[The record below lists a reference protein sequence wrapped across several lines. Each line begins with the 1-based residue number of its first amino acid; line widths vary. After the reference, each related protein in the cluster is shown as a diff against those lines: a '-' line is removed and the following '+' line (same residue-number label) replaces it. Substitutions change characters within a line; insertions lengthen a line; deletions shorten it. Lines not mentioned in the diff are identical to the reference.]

1 VVLVYSSHIGT
12 TIFGDYRQVA
22 APTGYFVQDKA
33 TGASSSDHNREVAAL
48 TGNHYRQIP
57 LGIDNLLVSAIL

>member
-1 VVLVYSSHIGT
+1 MVLVYSSHIGT

-22 APTGYFVQDKA
+22 ALTGYFVQDQA
-33 TGASSSDHNREVAAL
+33 TGASSSDNREVAAL
-48 TGNHYRQIP
+48 TGDHYRQIP